1 MNILLVSADYPG
13 NNGGIARF
21 SEGIAKCAV
30 EAGHAVRVLT
40 SVGRPTPHHSVGIQV
55 VRIPAILDVKVM
67 KMLPLAIV
75 GLWLCVGKRPDRL
88 ILMKWNH
95 EGLLG
100 LIAKK
105 LLGIPYVVVAH
116 GAEIVQFRRAI
127 VLGYIMRRIFVGASR
142 VIANSNY
149 TRQLAID
156 LGVRPGDASVCYP
169 LVGVASDCG
178 SVCTDQIARRY
189 GLEGKRVILTVGRLV
204 ARKGHDDV
212 IRALELLPGSYRD
225 VVYVIVGDGERARE
239 LLDLS
244 RRAGLES
251 RVVMVGRVGDEEL
264 DGLYRLCDLFVL
276 PARQVGPDVEG
287 FGIAFVEA
295 ALRGKPAIGGRVGG
309 VTEVIAEGETGEL
322 IEPGNVQELAE
333 KITSL
338 LDDHERR
345 QIMGQRAR
353 EHALRTWTARVKV
366 DGSIPHWSDSNYDH
380 DRL

>member
-1 MNILLVSADYPG
+1 M
-13 NNGGIARF
+13 F
-21 SEGIAKCAV
+21 
-30 EAGHAVRVLT
+30 
-40 SVGRPTPHHSVGIQV
+40 
-55 VRIPAILDVKVM
+55 DVKVI
-67 KMLPLAIV
+67 KMLPLAII
-75 GLWLCVGKRPDRL
+75 GLWLCVGQRPDRL

-100 LIAKK
+100 LLAKR

-156 LGVRPGDASVCYP
+156 LGVQPDHASVLYP
-169 LVGVASDCG
+169 TVGVAPNYG
-178 SVCTDQIARRY
+178 SLCVDQIARRY
-189 GLEGKRVILTVGRLV
+189 GLKDKRVILTVGRLV

-239 LLDLS
+239 LVNLS
-244 RRAGLES
+244 RNAGLED

-276 PARQVGPDVEG
+276 PARQVGSDVEG
-287 FGIAFVEA
+287 FGMVFIEA

-322 IEPGNVQELAE
+322 IEPGNVQELAG
-333 KITSL
+333 KIKSL

-345 QIMGQRAR
+345 RTMGRRALER
-353 EHALRTWTARVKV
+353 ALRLFGRASEI
-366 DGSIPHWSDSNYDH
+366 GCLNAALI
-380 DRL
+380 